1 MWLRDPNNWPHQP
14 MIESN
19 EESEIERKRVKEI
32 FAVTVSFETIYD
44 KL

>member
-1 MWLRDPNNWPHQP
+1 

-32 FAVTVSFETIYD
+32 LAVTVTLETIYD
-44 KL
+44 K